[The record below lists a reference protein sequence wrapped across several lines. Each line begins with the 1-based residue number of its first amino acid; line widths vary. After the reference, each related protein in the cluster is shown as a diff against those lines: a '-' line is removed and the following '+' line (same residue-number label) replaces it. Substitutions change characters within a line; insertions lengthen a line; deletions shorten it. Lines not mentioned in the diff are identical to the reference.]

1 MLYYECKKILVKRG
15 TKMALLV
22 LAAVLAITCYFAIH
36 DVYYIDDNGDHVY
49 GLPAIS
55 RLKEMKKEWS
65 GLLTEEVIAEV
76 IAENRRIN
84 DTEEGRAEDVRSSNI
99 AYGWKL
105 GFHDIYYLLMRSF
118 CKFREADYYKPNSL
132 VPEDA
137 RSFYGNRVRSLQEWL
152 EEPEQEYRFNDEER
166 AWLIGRYEGIETPF
180 YYDYADGWKQLFEFA
195 ATVMMLMMLVLAFIC
210 ASIFSGEFQQKADS
224 VFFSSCH
231 GRGKAVAAKLGAAFL
246 FVTVVYFVTILLYSV
261 IVLGILGT
269 DGVDLL
275 IQTNHVSWK
284 SFYSLTNFQQYLL
297 TVFGG
302 YIGTLF
308 FSLLT
313 MLVSAKTRSAVLAV
327 MVPFFILFLPSFIGG
342 SVEFWVDK
350 VLALMPDRLLDMN
363 QCISYFYL
371 YHAGGQIL
379 GSLHVL
385 PALYGLLSVILL
397 PVIYTLY
404 RRMQVK

>member
-1 MLYYECKKILVKRG
+1 MLYYEWKKILVKKG

-22 LAAVLAITCYFAIH
+22 LAAVLAATCYFAIH
-36 DVYYIDDNGDHVY
+36 DVYYVDDNGEHVY

-55 RLKEMKKEWS
+55 RLREMKKEWS
-65 GLLTEEVIAEV
+65 GPLTEEVIEKV

-84 DTEEGRAEDVRSSNI
+84 DTKEGRADDVQSSNI

-132 VPEDA
+132 MPEDA
-137 RSFYGNRVRSLQEWL
+137 RYFYGNRVRSLQEWL
-152 EEPEQEYRFNDEER
+152 EEPEQEYRFDDEER
-166 AWLIGRYEGIETPF
+166 AWLIGRYEAVETPF
-180 YYDYADGWKQLFEFA
+180 YYDYADGWKQLFAFA
-195 ATVMMLMMLVLAFIC
+195 STVIMLMMLVLAFVC
-210 ASIFSGEFQQKADS
+210 ASIFSGEFQQKADA

-246 FVTVVYFVTILLYSV
+246 FVTVVYFVTVLLYSV
-261 IVLGILGT
+261 IVLGILGA
-269 DGVDLL
+269 DGADLP

-284 SFYSLTNFQQYLL
+284 SLYSLTNFQQYLL
-297 TVFGG
+297 IVFGG

-313 MLVSAKTRSAVLAV
+313 MLVSARTKSAVLAV
-327 MVPFFILFLPSFIGG
+327 IVPFFILFLPSFVGG
-342 SVEFWVDK
+342 ADMFWVDK
-350 VLALMPDRLLDMN
+350 VLALMPDRLLDMK

-371 YHAGGQIL
+371 YRVGGRIA
-379 GSLHVL
+379 GSLHIL
-385 PALYGLLSVILL
+385 PGLYSLLSVLL
-397 PVIYTLY
+397 FPVIYAVY